1 MECSFAFDQLP
12 LILCL
17 SVDKIGKILS
27 GFALGMTPRK
37 SVSLLPFLL
46 LAWCGCTLA
55 AADTRLEL
63 GKPAS
68 GTISAGGMELYTL
81 HMNAGDLA
89 EVGVSVHAANLL
101 LNVFDPAGKRLR
113 GFELDDPGRTVRIL
127 ADDEGSY
134 RLELK
139 LASGSGTGSY
149 AVTETKIVPL
159 SDRTFPTVA
168 APKIESPKI
177 LALSASV
184 GRGEPNAVTN
194 FWKESEIAGVP
205 LIEPAPGDDENK
217 LVTFLWRGGVS
228 TRNVLVWWHPF
239 AEKWEGDYLMSR
251 LEGTDVWFRTIRI
264 SKRKRFVYQLAPN
277 APSISLARHPLAD
290 PAPGLLGDAAQID
303 PLNPKTFL
311 STDSVDV
318 REHSGLSILEM
329 PDAPPQPWIAARKG
343 VPAGHVA
350 KTSFKSALL
359 GNERDIYVYTPA
371 GYSKNGKA
379 AGLAVFFDAFGYF
392 DEEATPTPLP
402 APTILDNLIA
412 AKEIPPVV
420 AVFIGNGPGDARDR
434 EFSCNP
440 QLVEF
445 LKSELLPWVHQQ
457 YNVASDPAETVVAGF
472 SLGGLAAIYTAFE
485 APELFGN
492 AISMSGALWWAPSRS
507 GKPVDSDP
515 VARPEWL
522 AQQFIARPHLPI
534 RLYLDA
540 GSDEDGFGSEGIL
553 NSSLHMWDVLL
564 AKGYDAR
571 YNEFDGGHDYLN
583 WREGLADGLI
593 FLLGAPTSVT
603 PAK

>member
-1 MECSFAFDQLP
+1 MGL
-12 LILCL
+12 
-17 SVDKIGKILS
+17 
-27 GFALGMTPRK
+27 ALRK
-37 SVSLLPFLL
+37 SVSLLPVLL
-46 LAWCGCTLA
+46 LAWGGCILA
-55 AADTRLEL
+55 ATDTELEI

-68 GTISAGGMELYTL
+68 GTISVGGLESYTL
-81 HMNAGDLA
+81 HMRAGDLA

-127 ADDEGSY
+127 ADNEGSY

-139 LASGSGTGSY
+139 LAASSAAGSY
-149 AVTETKIVPL
+149 AVTETKIVRL
-159 SDRTFPTVA
+159 SDRTFPTAA

-184 GRGEPNAVTN
+184 ARGEPNAVAN
-194 FWKESEIAGVP
+194 FWKESATTGVP
-205 LIEPAPGDDENK
+205 LIEPAPGDDENM
-217 LVTFLWRGGVS
+217 LVTFLWRGGVN
-228 TRNVLVWWHPF
+228 TRNVLVWWQPF
-239 AEKWEGDYLMSR
+239 AEKWETDYLMSP
-251 LEGTDVWFRTIRI
+251 LEGTDVWFRTLRI

-277 APSISLARHPLAD
+277 APPISLARHPLAD
-290 PAPGLLGDAAQID
+290 PAPGLLADAAQID

-311 STDSVDV
+311 STDTVDV

-329 PDAPPQPWIAARKG
+329 PDAPPQPWIALRMG

-359 GNERDIYVYTPA
+359 KNERDIYVYTPA

-392 DEEATPTPLP
+392 AEEATPTPLP

-412 AKEIPPVV
+412 ANKIPPVV
-420 AVFIGNGPGDARDR
+420 AVFIGDGPGDARDR

-445 LKSELLPWVHQQ
+445 LESELLPWVHRQ

-472 SLGGLAAIYTAFE
+472 SLGGLAATYTAFK

-492 AISMSGALWWAPSRS
+492 AISMSGALWWAPARS

-515 VARPEWL
+515 EAKPEWL
-522 AQQFIARPHLPI
+522 ARQFIAQPHLPI
-534 RLYLDA
+534 RFYLDA
-540 GSDEDGFGSEGIL
+540 GSDEDGVGSEGIL
-553 NSSLHMWDVLL
+553 SSSRHMWNVLL
-564 AKGYDAR
+564 AKGYDVR
-571 YNEFDGGHDYLN
+571 YDEFDGGHDYLS

-593 FLLGAPTSVT
+593 FLLRAPPSETTS
-603 PAK
+603 K

>member
-1 MECSFAFDQLP
+1 MGL
-12 LILCL
+12 
-17 SVDKIGKILS
+17 
-27 GFALGMTPRK
+27 ALRK
-37 SVSLLPFLL
+37 SVFLL
-46 LAWCGCTLA
+46 SVFLLVWGECTLA
-55 AADTRLEL
+55 AADTEL
-63 GKPAS
+63 VIGKPAS
-68 GTISAGGMELYTL
+68 GTIREGGSESYTL

-89 EVGVSVHAANLL
+89 EVGVSLHAANMV

-139 LASGSGTGSY
+139 LATGSGAGSY

-159 SDRTFPTVA
+159 SDRMLPAAA
-168 APKIESPKI
+168 APKIESPTI

-184 GRGEPNAVTN
+184 ARGEPEAVAN
-194 FWKESEIAGVP
+194 FWKESTITGVP
-205 LIEPAPGDDENK
+205 LIEPASGDDENM

-228 TRNVLVWWHPF
+228 TRNVLVWWQPF
-239 AEKWEGDYLMSR
+239 AEKWESDYLMSR

-277 APSISLARHPLAD
+277 APLISLARHPLAD
-290 PAPGLLGDAAQID
+290 PAPGLLEDAVQID

-311 STDSVDV
+311 SRDGVDV
-318 REHSGLSILEM
+318 REHSGMSILEM
-329 PDAPPQPWIAARKG
+329 PDAPPQPWVVPQKG

-350 KTSFKSALL
+350 KTRFKSALL

-371 GYSKNGKA
+371 GYSKYGKA
-379 AGLAVFFDAFGYF
+379 AGLAIFFDAFGYF

-412 AKEIPPVV
+412 AKKIPPVI
-420 AVFIGNGPGDARDR
+420 AVFIGDGPGDARDR

-440 QLVEF
+440 QLVGF

-457 YNVASDPAETVVAGF
+457 YSVASDPAGTVVAGF
-472 SLGGLAAIYTAFE
+472 SLGGLAATYTAFM
-485 APELFGN
+485 APEFFGN
-492 AISMSGALWWAPSRS
+492 AISMSGALWWAPARS
-507 GKPVDSDP
+507 GKPIDSDLE
-515 VARPEWL
+515 AKPEWL
-522 AQQFIARPHLPI
+522 ARQFIAQPHLPI

-540 GSDEDGFGSEGIL
+540 GSDEDGIGSEGIL
-553 NSSLHMWDVLL
+553 NSSRHMWDVLR
-564 AKGYDAR
+564 AKGYDVR
-571 YNEFDGGHDYLN
+571 YDEFDGGHDYLS

-593 FLLGAPTSVT
+593 FLLGAPPYRA

>member
-1 MECSFAFDQLP
+1 M
-12 LILCL
+12 
-17 SVDKIGKILS
+17 GM
-27 GFALGMTPRK
+27 ALRK
-37 SVSLLPFLL
+37 FVALLPVLL
-46 LAWCGCTLA
+46 LVWGGCTLA
-55 AADTRLEL
+55 AADTELEIN
-63 GKPAS
+63 KPAS
-68 GTISAGGMELYTL
+68 GTISVGGLELYTL

-89 EVGVSVHAANLL
+89 EVSVSVHAANLL

-113 GFELDDPGRTVRIL
+113 GFELDDPGSAVRVL
-127 ADDEGSY
+127 ADGGGTY

-139 LASGSGTGSY
+139 LAAGSGAGSY

-159 SDRTFPTVA
+159 SDRTLPTA
-168 APKIESPKI
+168 AATKIESPRI

-184 GRGEPNAVTN
+184 ARGEPDAAAS
-194 FWKESEIAGVP
+194 FWKELAKIGAP
-205 LIEPAPGDDENK
+205 LIEPAPGDDENM
-217 LVTFLWRGGVS
+217 LVTFLWHGGVS
-228 TRNVLVWWHPF
+228 TRNVLVWWQPF
-239 AEKWEGDYLMSR
+239 AEKWESDYLMSR
-251 LEGTDVWFRTIRI
+251 LEGTDVWFRTIRV

-277 APSISLARHPLAD
+277 APPVSITRHPLAD
-290 PAPGLLGDAAQID
+290 PAPGLLADAAQID

-329 PDAPPQPWIAARKG
+329 PDAPPQPWITARKG
-343 VPAGHVA
+343 VSAGHVV

-359 GNERDIYVYTPA
+359 GNERDIYVYTPE

-412 AKEIPPVV
+412 AEKIPPVV

-445 LKSELLPWVHQQ
+445 LKSELLPWVHRQ
-457 YNVASDPAETVVAGF
+457 YNVTSDPADTVVAGF
-472 SLGGLAAIYTAFE
+472 SLGGLAATYTAFK

-492 AISMSGALWWAPSRS
+492 AVSMSGALWWAPSRS

-522 AQQFIARPHLPI
+522 AQQFIAQPHLPI

-553 NSSLHMWDVLL
+553 NSSRHMWDVLL
-564 AKGYDAR
+564 AKGYDVR
-571 YNEFDGGHDYLN
+571 FDEFDGGHDYLS

-593 FLLGAPTSVT
+593 FLLGAPPSET